1 MELAFGMEL
10 SQKDIPSKSGLY
22 PFMKTADLF
31 TTRRGI
37 LKNLQ

>member
-10 SQKDIPSKSGLY
+10 SQKDIPSKSELY
-22 PFMKTADLF
+22 PYMKTADLF